1 MATIGVV
8 MITLNEERNVGRALA
23 SVKFADE
30 IVVCDSQSTDRTTEI
45 AREHGCLIITKAFT
59 GFGAAKQAALERLKT
74 DWVLVLDADEEVD
87 EEAAA
92 AIRSAAD
99 SGEFEGYQ
107 IKRRSMF
114 LGRWMKHSGWYPD
127 WIVRFFRREQGRFDD
142 SLVHEAVA
150 VEGKVGNLEGHLL
163 HYTDPDIDHYL
174 TKVNRYTKL
183 SAEELAAAGR
193 RFNLLKLL
201 FSPTAVFLKR
211 YFLKL
216 GFLDGIQ
223 GLLLALFSSYHVFC
237 KYARLWELR
246 RR

>member
-8 MITLNEERNVGRALA
+8 MITLNEERNIGRALA

-45 AREHGCLIITKAFT
+45 AREFGCLIVSKAFT
-59 GFGAAKQAALERLKT
+59 GFGAAKQAALERLQT

-87 EEAAA
+87 VEAAA
-92 AIRSAAD
+92 AIRNAAA
-99 SGEFEGYQ
+99 SGEYEGYR
-107 IKRRSMF
+107 IRRRSQF
-114 LGRWMKHSGWYPD
+114 LGRWLKHSGWYPD

-142 SLVHEAVA
+142 ALVHETVT
-150 VEGKVGNLEGHLL
+150 VEGKIGSLDGHLL

-174 TKVNRYTKL
+174 AKLNRYSKL

-193 RFNLLKLL
+193 KFNLLKLL

-211 YFLKL
+211 YILKL
-216 GFLDGIQ
+216 GILDGMQ

>member
-1 MATIGVV
+1 
-8 MITLNEERNVGRALA
+8 
-23 SVKFADE
+23 
-30 IVVCDSQSTDRTTEI
+30 
-45 AREHGCLIITKAFT
+45 
-59 GFGAAKQAALERLKT
+59 LERLST

-92 AIRSAAD
+92 AIKSATA
-99 SGEFEGYQ
+99 SGACEGYR
-107 IKRRSMF
+107 IKRRSLF

-127 WIVRFFRREQGRFDD
+127 WIVRFFRREQGRFDEA
-142 SLVHEAVA
+142 LVHETVA
-150 VEGKVGNLEGHLL
+150 VEGKIGRLDGHLL

-174 TKVNRYTKL
+174 AKLNRYSKL

-216 GFLDGIQ
+216 GILDGMQ

-237 KYARLWELR
+237 KYARLWEQR